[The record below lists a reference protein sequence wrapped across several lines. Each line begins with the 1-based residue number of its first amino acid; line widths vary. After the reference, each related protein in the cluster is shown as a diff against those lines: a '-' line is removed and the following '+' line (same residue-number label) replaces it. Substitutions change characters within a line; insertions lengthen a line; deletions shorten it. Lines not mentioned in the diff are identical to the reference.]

1 MKDNVSRKNGSHANQ
16 VGLAEKEA
24 TPFHPLKASSSHIA
38 IWISSYCLFKVW
50 FYGVQ
55 VCSADYQY
63 LKKNIYCDPT
73 IAFKPLMFNGWNL
86 NVQRTSRRKFGA
98 CTIRVMQ
105 KKKVLGVDMGWY
117 SSELSGKHG
126 TTWQWT
132 IAPLIRWFRS
142 YKPPFSSVAFISL
155 LILMD
160 LQINID
166 ELHLISSD
174 AIRFPIRNL
183 TKRTKH
189 QFSWPDALTAPQ
201 SSRHASHLGDWAPWS
216 HHRAPPFAACCRG
229 RPGPGCG

>member
-1 MKDNVSRKNGSHANQ
+1 MNFKLLSIQGVI
-16 VGLAEKEA
+16 LW
-24 TPFHPLKASSSHIA
+24 SSSLLSWLPI
-38 IWISSYCLFKVW
+38 FK
-50 FYGVQ
+50 
-55 VCSADYQY
+55 
-63 LKKNIYCDPT
+63 KKKHLLRPHHRFQT
-73 IAFKPLMFNGWNL
+73 PH
-86 NVQRTSRRKFGA
+86 VQRMEFECPTNIKAKIWSLHNSCYA
-98 CTIRVMQ
+98 

>member
-24 TPFHPLKASSSHIA
+24 TPVHPLKASSSHIA

-55 VCSADYQY
+55 VCSGDYQY
-63 LKKNIYCDPT
+63 FFKKKHLLRPHHRFQTPHVQGMELECPTNIKATIWSLRNSCYAKKNC
-73 IAFKPLMFNGWNL
+73 G
-86 NVQRTSRRKFGA
+86 
-98 CTIRVMQ
+98 
-105 KKKVLGVDMGWY
+105 GWY

-132 IAPLIRWFRS
+132 IPPLIRWFRS

-174 AIRFPIRNL
+174 AIRFPIRNPL

-189 QFSWPDALTAPQ
+189 QFSWPDALTAPR
-201 SSRHASHLGDWAPWS
+201 SSRHASHLKDWAPWS

>member
-63 LKKNIYCDPT
+63 LKKKTSTATPPSLSNPSCSTDGIW
-73 IAFKPLMFNGWNL
+73 MSNEHQGENL
-86 NVQRTSRRKFGA
+86 ELAQFVL
-98 CTIRVMQ
+98 C

-201 SSRHASHLGDWAPWS
+201 SSRHASQLGDWAPWS